1 MLNPTQLRIPQ
12 ANTWKSRNK
21 VMMHLFGEEGVQEM
35 EILAIQEPEVY
46 NHTDSMTTY
55 SQALG
60 GRFHVLLRPTEQ
72 VRGGKA
78 EVDAAKPRVC
88 FYVNK
93 RIDPKSWSIRYHTRD
108 ASTLRVKTDNEAIH
122 VHNVY
127 VESKVR
133 DEGDENQQKIRAA
146 TAKATIQV
154 VRRLLRN
161 SEPGQHVVVG
171 DFNLHHPL

>member
-1 MLNPTQLRIPQ
+1 MLESTRLRILQ

-21 VMMHLFGEEGVQEM
+21 VMMHLFGEEGVQDV

-46 NHTDSMTTY
+46 NHTNPMTTY

-72 VRGGKA
+72 VDGGKA
-78 EVDAAKPRVC
+78 EIDAAKPRVC

-93 RIDPKSWSIRYHTRD
+93 RIDPKAWSIRYHARNV
-108 ASTLRVKTDNEAIH
+108 STLTVKTNRGAIH
-122 VHNVY
+122 IHNVY

-133 DEGDENQQKIRAA
+133 NEGDENRQEIRAGPP
-146 TAKATIQV
+146 KP
-154 VRRLLRN
+154 RSR
-161 SEPGQHVVVG
+161 
-171 DFNLHHPL
+171 